1 MGPNILFLV
10 YPFFIMYKTYSSSLI
25 WCPIIW
31 GIQGLQDKIKLVIL
45 DRENR
50 PAWYKEK
57 INSADKVK
65 IYKCKFSS
73 IPWMSHE
80 NV

>member
-1 MGPNILFLV
+1 MLQNLFFFFDLV
-10 YPFFIMYKTYSSSLI
+10 SYNV
-25 WCPIIW
+25 
-31 GIQGLQDKIKLVIL
+31 GDQGLQDKIKLVIL

-65 IYKCKFSS
+65 YINANLLQFLGCHMKMYSS
-73 IPWMSHE
+73 ICLP
-80 NV
+80 